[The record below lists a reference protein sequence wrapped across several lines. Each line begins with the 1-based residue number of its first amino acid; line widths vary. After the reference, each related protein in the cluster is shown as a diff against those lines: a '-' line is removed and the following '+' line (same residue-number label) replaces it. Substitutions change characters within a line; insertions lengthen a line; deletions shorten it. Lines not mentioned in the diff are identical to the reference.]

1 MPSLQQQAPH
11 FPSPHPLRRQASVP
25 RAGLD
30 EHCRPDVYRPIRR
43 VGAVKCRPGLWFCI
57 VSFPPLSSPE
67 LPFILYFNDLLEKLL
82 SVRTSAVASGRVI
95 MAEASSFSSG
105 PT

>member
-11 FPSPHPLRRQASVP
+11 LASTHPLRRQAFVP

-30 EHCRPDVYRPIRR
+30 EHCRSDVYRSIRSISS
-43 VGAVKCRPGLWFCI
+43 VKHKPGSLQVCI
-57 VSFPPLSSPE
+57 VPFFSSPR
-67 LPFILYFNDLLEKLL
+67 LPFFILYFNDLLEKLL
-82 SVRTSAVASGRVI
+82 FVGTSAVASGTVI

-105 PT
+105 HT